1 MYQTWDF
8 VPASSRL
15 LIVSCRWVLTI
26 KYHLNGT
33 VDRYKARLV
42 TRGFTQTYG
51 VDYLEIS
58 PVARLNSIC
67 VLFSLAVNHYWS
79 MFQLDVKNA
88 FLYIVTLRRPTWSN
102 LLSMLLKGENIVCK
116 LNKVIYG
123 LSKVCEPDLI
133 SSAVLSLMSG
143 FRSVILIIL
152 FLSVGLLL
160 VV

>member
-1 MYQTWDF
+1 M
-8 VPASSRL
+8 
-15 LIVSCRWVLTI
+15 LTI

-88 FLYIVTLRRPTWSN
+88 FLYSDLEKVYMEQPPEYVTQG
-102 LLSMLLKGENIVCK
+102 GE
-116 LNKVIYG
+116 Y
-123 LSKVCEPDLI
+123 
-133 SSAVLSLMSG
+133 
-143 FRSVILIIL
+143 SVQAQ
-152 FLSVGLLL
+152 
-160 VV
+160 